1 MSGIKMKNNLPKV
14 TIVTVTYNAEEYLEQ
29 TIKSVIKQDYPNI
42 EYIIIDG
49 ASSDR
54 TVEII
59 KEYQK
64 YISYWTSEPDSG
76 IYDAM
81 NKGIDIATGEWIN
94 FMNAGDSFAEPS
106 TISNV
111 INNLDK
117 NTDIIAGDIYYLEN
131 SKSTYKKSYGLDKKF
146 DGMFCCHQAMFVKTY
161 LMKKYKFNTIYKIV
175 ADYDF
180 TLKCAM
186 NNYNFQ
192 FVDFAVANFLS
203 GGISETNKIQAKIE
217 DFFIQSH
224 YIKNKD
230 NLFNLP
236 SFQYLKEQDTS
247 NSNYTFTYFINSFY
261 KYIDKLDSSKNYL
274 LYGYGNIG
282 KLIYNRLGKSIIN
295 IVDTNYKNL
304 STKDLPIY
312 NPIDINNFEFDYI
325 IISVLGRE
333 KTIIKNLVDNL
344 KINKNVIITLKL
356 KND

>member
-1 MSGIKMKNNLPKV
+1 
-14 TIVTVTYNAEEYLEQ
+14 
-29 TIKSVIKQDYPNI
+29 
-42 EYIIIDG
+42 
-49 ASSDR
+49 
-54 TVEII
+54 
-59 KEYQK
+59 
-64 YISYWTSEPDSG
+64 
-76 IYDAM
+76 
-81 NKGIDIATGEWIN
+81 
-94 FMNAGDSFAEPS
+94 
-106 TISNV
+106 
-111 INNLDK
+111 
-117 NTDIIAGDIYYLEN
+117 
-131 SKSTYKKSYGLDKKF
+131 
-146 DGMFCCHQAMFVKTY
+146 
-161 LMKKYKFNTIYKIV
+161 MKKYKFNTIYKIV

>member
-1 MSGIKMKNNLPKV
+1 MKINLPKV
-14 TIVTVTYNAEEYLEQ
+14 TVVTVTYNAEEYLEQ

-54 TVEII
+54 TVRII

-94 FMNAGDSFAEPS
+94 FMNAGDSFVEFS

-117 NTDIIAGDIYYLEN
+117 NTDIVAGDIYYLEN
-131 SKSTYKKSYGLDKKF
+131 GKSTYKKSHNLDKKF
-146 DGMFCCHQAMFVKTY
+146 NGMFCFHQTMFTKIE
-161 LMKKYKFNTIYKIV
+161 LLKKYKFNTSFKIA
-175 ADYDF
+175 ADYYF

-217 DFFIQSH
+217 DLFVQSH
-224 YIKNKD
+224 YIKNKND
-230 NLFNLP
+230 IFDLA
-236 SFQYLKEQDTS
+236 SFQYLKKQDTS
-247 NSNYTFTYFINSFY
+247 NENYTFTYFMNSFY
-261 KYIDKLDSSKNYL
+261 KYIDKLDSSKSYL

-282 KLIYNRLGKSIIN
+282 KLIYNRLGSSIKN
-295 IVDTNYKNL
+295 IVDINYKNL

-333 KTIIKNLVDNL
+333 EIIIKDLIDNL
-344 KINKNVIITLKL
+344 KINKNLLITLKL
-356 KND
+356 NNA

>member
-1 MSGIKMKNNLPKV
+1 MTNNFPKV

-54 TVEII
+54 TVGII

-94 FMNAGDSFAEPS
+94 FMNAGDSFCEKN
-106 TISNV
+106 TITKV
-111 INNLDK
+111 ISSLNK
-117 NTDIIAGDIYYLEN
+117 GTDIITGDIYYIKNNIKTYQKSHSLEQ
-131 SKSTYKKSYGLDKKF
+131 KLLH
-146 DGMFCCHQAMFVKTY
+146 MFCFHQSMFTKID
-161 LMKKYKFNTIYKIV
+161 LMKKYKFNNSFNIA
-175 ADYDF
+175 ADYYF

-217 DFFIQSH
+217 DLFVQSH
-224 YIKNKD
+224 YIKNKND
-230 NLFNLP
+230 IFDLA